1 MKNLAMIF
9 LLFLHNSCSNSSE
22 KPKDFINR
30 IKDKDI
36 NLLFNVSIE
45 ARNKR
50 NDSLHYYYSHIM
62 LENDTLTLPSY
73 EYFDELYREDSIK
86 YNEVFVKLS
95 SYKGI
100 EKSSSFNFAKEY
112 AQNLDKK
119 YRELGAIDILSN
131 PNRGR
136 FIEFILDKKCSVY
149 YLEDATSL
157 TFYWKDKFKNL
168 KKVDSKWYYN
178 CD

>member
-1 MKNLAMIF
+1 
-9 LLFLHNSCSNSSE
+9 
-22 KPKDFINR
+22 
-30 IKDKDI
+30 
-36 NLLFNVSIE
+36 
-45 ARNKR
+45 
-50 NDSLHYYYSHIM
+50 M